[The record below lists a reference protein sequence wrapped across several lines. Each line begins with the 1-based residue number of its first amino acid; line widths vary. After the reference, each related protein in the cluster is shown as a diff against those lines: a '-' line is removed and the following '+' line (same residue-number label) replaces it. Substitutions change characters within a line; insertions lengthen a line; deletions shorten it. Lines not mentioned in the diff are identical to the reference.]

1 MHLIKGIG
9 QMNAEQLKDTVFSRQ
24 TRLTKFEWNDET
36 AELLRIL
43 MGADTEPRKDYVMNQ
58 IDFKEVAE

>member
-1 MHLIKGIG
+1 
-9 QMNAEQLKDTVFSRQ
+9 MNAEQLKDTVFSRQ
-24 TRLTKFEWNDET
+24 ARLTNFDWNDET